1 MWFRSKT
8 KNRRLGRVHVLDVK
22 LRSSKVRAAR
32 VRIAAVGLGTF
43 FAIVFT
49 VYLLWC
55 VGEWAL
61 NEFIYENKAFAIQ
74 SIDIQTD
81 GAIAPDQLR
90 RWAGLKVN
98 DNLLALDMG
107 KVRRDL
113 QMIPRIQTASV
124 DRVIPGTLV
133 IRVVEREPLAQ
144 VNVTRPRPQGGGID
158 LQTYH
163 LDPDGFVMLPLEPNQ
178 RSTSSA
184 ESEAPLPI
192 VSGFDLNQVQPGRK
206 IQDPQLQAA
215 LRLLVAFEHSP
226 MSGLVEIKRVDV
238 GTPETLL
245 VTTTQGSEVSFGL
258 GDPEQQI
265 RRWRGIFEYGQRQG
279 KAIASLDLAVS
290 NSIPLRVVDASAVPQ
305 TQPKALKNP
314 VNRKKHV

>member
-1 MWFRSKT
+1 M
-8 KNRRLGRVHVLDVK
+8 LDVK

-74 SIDIQTD
+74 TIDIQTD
-81 GAIAPDQLR
+81 GAIATEQLR
-90 RWAGLKVN
+90 RWAGLKAN
-98 DNLLALDMG
+98 ENLLALDMA
-107 KVRRDL
+107 KVKRDL
-113 QMIPRIQTASV
+113 ELIPRIQSASV

-133 IRVVEREPLAQ
+133 VRVVEREPLAQ
-144 VNVTRPRPQGGGID
+144 TRVPRPRAQGDGID
-158 LQTYH
+158 SQTYH

-178 RSTSSA
+178 RSASA
-184 ESEAPLPI
+184 AEGETPLPVI
-192 VSGFDLNQVQPGRK
+192 SGLDPNQVQPGRR
-206 IQDPQLQAA
+206 IQNPQLQAA
-215 LRLLVAFEHSP
+215 LRLLVAFEHSA
-226 MSGLVEIKRVDV
+226 MSGLVEVKRVDL
-238 GTPETLL
+238 GIPETLL
-245 VTTTQGSEVSFGL
+245 VTTTQGSEISFGL

-265 RRWRGIFEYGQRQG
+265 RRWREIYEYGQRQG

-290 NSIPLRVVDASAVPQ
+290 NSLPLRVVDASAVPQ
-305 TQPKALKNP
+305 TQPRAIKNP
-314 VNRKKHV
+314 ANRKKHV